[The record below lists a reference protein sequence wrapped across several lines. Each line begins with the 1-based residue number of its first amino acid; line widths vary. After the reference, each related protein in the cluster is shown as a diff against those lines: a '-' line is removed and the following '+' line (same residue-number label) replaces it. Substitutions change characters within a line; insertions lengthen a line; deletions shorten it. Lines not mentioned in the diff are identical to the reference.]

1 MHGRPGLVVPLVP
14 VAEAPVVPLLVGVVG
29 HRDLLPGEVPAIR
42 VAAGRLLRA
51 IRDRQPDVP
60 VKLLSAQAEGA
71 DLLVADI
78 AHELGIGIVAV
89 LPYSGSQCR
98 ADLTSDG
105 ARAAFDRTMARAER
119 LELAPAADG
128 HADDPELARELR
140 DRQFERAGDLIAL
153 HSSLL
158 IAVWDG
164 LDTEHRAGTAQS
176 IKRRRG
182 PADDSADSA
191 RAPTEGLFVTAD
203 NDLTYEIRCSRL
215 GNPAAGDDGVSVVGF
230 VSGQT
235 SFGPIDR
242 GIPPML
248 ATQLLRTAEFNRD
261 ARRHAGRIAHEGRK
275 LLQAAAGPAPAA
287 LPALD
292 GLFAAADWLA
302 VHYRRCFTR
311 ALAARFSL
319 WAVVAYL
326 LLAFKKSPDGITGFL
341 AISAVL
347 LAFALGGLLALLA
360 RRRGWDRRCLDYR
373 ALAEGL
379 RVDFYWELA
388 GVRAH
393 FDDAFAHEGFL
404 HRYAQLEW
412 MRAAMRVANLSCA
425 LSPGPAT
432 PQAFQHTLAAWVG
445 DPDLPDGPGQLHY
458 YRRSIATL
466 KRRLTLSERAS
477 HAMLIGGLSVAVV
490 LAADAALRLFEQ
502 PVVLAPAPRGLM
514 LTALALL
521 TAYTA
526 ILEIYLAEKADRT
539 LIRQYQHMESLFALA
554 ARELRSVRRE
564 VDRLG
569 ILRTL
574 GHACLTEHAQWILSH
589 RDKRIDGLRW

>member
-1 MHGRPGLVVPLVP
+1 MHSRRGPVVPLVP
-14 VAEAPVVPLLVGVVG
+14 VAAAPVVPLLVGVVG

-42 VAAGRLLRA
+42 AAAERLLRA
-51 IRDRQPDVP
+51 IRDQQPDVP
-60 VKLLSAQAEGA
+60 VRLLSAQAEGA
-71 DLLVADI
+71 DLLVADV
-78 AHELGIGIVAV
+78 ALELGIGITAV
-89 LPYSGSQCR
+89 LPYSAPRCR
-98 ADLTSDG
+98 ADLTNDA
-105 ARAAFDRTMARAER
+105 ARAVFDRTMAGAER

-128 HADDPELARELR
+128 HADDPEGAREVR
-140 DRQFERAGDLIAL
+140 DRLFERAGDLVAL

-182 PADDSADSA
+182 QADDSGESA
-191 RAPTEGLFVTAD
+191 RATTEGLFFTAD

-215 GNPAAGDDGVSVVGF
+215 GSPAAGKDGVSVVGF
-230 VSGQT
+230 VSGQAT
-235 SFGPIDR
+235 FGPVDR
-242 GIPPML
+242 GIPPTL

-261 ARRHAGRIAHEGRK
+261 VRGHGRRIVQEGRS
-275 LLQAAAGPAPAA
+275 LLQSAPGPVSDA
-287 LPALD
+287 LPPLD

-302 VHYRRCFTR
+302 VHFRRCFTR

-319 WAVVAYL
+319 WALVAYL
-326 LLAFKKSPDGITGFL
+326 LLAFKKSPDGIFGFL

-347 LAFALGGLLALLA
+347 LAFAFGGLLALWA
-360 RRRGWDRRCLDYR
+360 RRCGWDRRYLDYR

-388 GVRAH
+388 GVRTR

-404 HRYAQLEW
+404 HRHAQLEW
-412 MRAAMRVANLSCA
+412 MRAAMRAVNLRCA
-425 LSPGPAT
+425 LSPSAALPE
-432 PQAFQHTLAAWVG
+432 AFEHTLAAWIG
-445 DPDLPDGPGQLHY
+445 DPDRTAGSGQLHY
-458 YRRSIATL
+458 YRRSVANL
-466 KRRLTLSERAS
+466 QRRLSISERAS
-477 HAMLIGGLSVAVV
+477 HAMLIAGLV
-490 LAADAALRLFEQ
+490 LAVILAVDVAMRLFDQ
-502 PVVLAPAPRGLM
+502 SQVLAPAPRGLM

-526 ILEIYLAEKADRT
+526 ILEVYLAEKSDRT
-539 LIRQYQHMESLFALA
+539 LIRQYRHMESLFALA
-554 ARELRSVRRE
+554 ARELRSVRRS
-564 VDRLG
+564 VDKLG

-574 GHACLTEHAQWILSH
+574 GHACLAEHAQWILSH

>member
-1 MHGRPGLVVPLVP
+1 VP
-14 VAEAPVVPLLVGVVG
+14 VGEIPVVPLLVGVVG
-29 HRDLLPGEVPAIR
+29 HRDLLPAEVPAIR
-42 VAAGRLLRA
+42 IAAERLLRA
-51 IRDRQPDVP
+51 IRDCQPNVP

-71 DLLVADI
+71 DLLVADV
-78 AHELGIGIVAV
+78 AHELGIGIIAV
-89 LPYSGSQCR
+89 LPYSSSQCR
-98 ADLTSDG
+98 ADLASDA
-105 ARAAFDRTMARAER
+105 ARAAFDRTMAGAER
-119 LELAPAADG
+119 FELAPVADG
-128 HADDPELARELR
+128 NADDPERACEAR

-182 PADDSADSA
+182 LADDSADPVRA
-191 RAPTEGLFVTAD
+191 RTEGLFVTTD

-215 GNPAAGDDGVSVVGF
+215 GSPAADKHDVNIVGF
-230 VSGQT
+230 VSGQAT
-235 SFGPIDR
+235 LGPVDR
-242 GIPPML
+242 GIPPVL
-248 ATQLLRTAEFNRD
+248 ATQLLRTADFNRD
-261 ARRHAGRIAHEGRK
+261 ARRHAGRIASEGRS
-275 LLQAAAGPAPAA
+275 LLQAAPGPAPAV
-287 LPALD
+287 LPPLD

-302 VHYRRCFTR
+302 VHYQRCFTR

-319 WAVVAYL
+319 WALVAYL
-326 LLAFKKSPDGITGFL
+326 LLAFKKSPDGLFGLL

-347 LAFALGGLLALLA
+347 LAFALGGLLAAWA
-360 RRRGWDRRCLDYR
+360 RRRGWDRRYLDYR

-404 HRYAQLEW
+404 HRHAQLEW
-412 MRAAMRVANLSCA
+412 MRAAMRGVNLRCA
-425 LSPGPAT
+425 LT
-432 PQAFQHTLAAWVG
+432 PRAGAPEAFEHTLAAWVG
-445 DPDLPDGPGQLHY
+445 DPDLADGPGQLHY

-466 KRRLTLSERAS
+466 KCRLTLSERAS
-477 HAMLIGGLSVAVV
+477 NAMLIAGLVLAVI
-490 LAADAALRLFEQ
+490 LAADAALRLFDQ
-502 PVVLAPAPRGLM
+502 PLVLAPAPRGLM

-526 ILEIYLAEKADRT
+526 ILEVYLAEKADRA
-539 LIRQYQHMESLFALA
+539 LVRQYRHMEALFALA
-554 ARELRSVRRE
+554 ARELRSVRRNVE
-564 VDRLG
+564 KLG

>member
-1 MHGRPGLVVPLVP
+1 MPGGVI
-14 VAEAPVVPLLVGVVG
+14 PVVPLLVGVVG
-29 HRDLLPGEVPAIR
+29 HRDLLPVEIPVIR
-42 VAAGRLLRA
+42 SAAERLLRA
-51 IRDRQPDVP
+51 IRDCQPDVP
-60 VKLLSAQAEGA
+60 IKLLSAQAEGA
-71 DLLVADI
+71 DLLVADV
-78 AHELGIGIVAV
+78 AHELGIGIIAV
-89 LPYSGSQCR
+89 LPYSSSQCR
-98 ADLTSDG
+98 ADLASDG
-105 ARAAFDRTMARAER
+105 ARAAFDRTMADAEQ
-119 LELAPAADG
+119 LELARVADG
-128 HADDPELARELR
+128 NAGDPDRASAAR

-158 IAVWDG
+158 IAIWDG

-182 PADDSADSA
+182 QADDSAGSDRA
-191 RAPTEGLFVTAD
+191 RSEGLIVMAD

-215 GNPAAGDDGVSVVGF
+215 GSPASGKDGVSIVGF

-235 SFGPIDR
+235 AFGPVDR
-242 GIPPML
+242 GIPPVL

-261 ARRHAGRIAHEGRK
+261 SRRHAGRIADAGRS
-275 LLQAAAGPAPAA
+275 LLPAAPGPVPAA
-287 LPALD
+287 LPPLD
-292 GLFAAADWLA
+292 GLFATADWLA

-319 WAVVAYL
+319 WALVAYL
-326 LLAFKKSPDGITGFL
+326 LLAFKKSPDGIFGLL

-347 LAFALGGLLALLA
+347 LAFALGGLLAVWA
-360 RRRGWDRRCLDYR
+360 RRRGWDRRYLDYR

-388 GVRAH
+388 GVRGH

-404 HRYAQLEW
+404 HRHAQLEW
-412 MRAAMRVANLSCA
+412 MRAAMRAVNLRCA
-425 LSPGPAT
+425 LAPRAGA
-432 PQAFQHTLAAWVG
+432 PQAFEHTLAAWVG
-445 DPDLPDGPGQLHY
+445 DPDLPDGSGQLHY

-466 KRRLTLSERAS
+466 KRRLSASERAS
-477 HAMLIGGLSVAVV
+477 HAMLIAGLVLAVI
-490 LAADAALRLFEQ
+490 LAADVALRLFDQ
-502 PVVLAPAPRGLM
+502 TLVLAPAPRSLM

-526 ILEIYLAEKADRT
+526 ILEVYLAEKADRT
-539 LIRQYQHMESLFALA
+539 LVRQYRHMESLFALA
-554 ARELRSVRRE
+554 ARELRSARRH
-564 VDRLG
+564 VDKLG

-589 RDKRIDGLRW
+589 RDRRIDGLRW

>member
-1 MHGRPGLVVPLVP
+1 MHSRPGLVVPLVP

-42 VAAGRLLRA
+42 VAAERLLRA
-51 IRDRQPDVP
+51 IRDCQPDVP

-71 DLLVADI
+71 DLLVADV
-78 AHELGIGIVAV
+78 AHELGIGIIAV
-89 LPYSGSQCR
+89 LPYSSSQCR
-98 ADLTSDG
+98 TDLTSDG
-105 ARAAFDRTMARAER
+105 ARAAFDRTMAGAER
-119 LELAPAADG
+119 FELAPVADG
-128 HADDPELARELR
+128 NTDAPERACEAR

-182 PADDSADSA
+182 QADDSADSA
-191 RAPTEGLFVTAD
+191 RARTEGLFVTAD

-215 GNPAAGDDGVSVVGF
+215 SSPAARKDGVGIVGF
-230 VSGQT
+230 VSGQAT
-235 SFGPIDR
+235 YGPVDH

-248 ATQLLRTAEFNRD
+248 TAQLLRTAEFNRD
-261 ARRHAGRIAHEGRK
+261 ARRHAGRIAHEGRS
-275 LLQAAAGPAPAA
+275 LLQAAPDPAPAA
-287 LPALD
+287 LPPLD

-319 WAVVAYL
+319 WAALASL
-326 LLAFKKSPDGITGFL
+326 LLAFKKSPDGIFGFL

-347 LAFALGGLLALLA
+347 LAFALGGLLALWA
-360 RRRGWDRRCLDYR
+360 RRGGWDRRYLDYR

-393 FDDAFAHEGFL
+393 FDDAFAHEGLL
-404 HRYAQLEW
+404 HRHAQLDW
-412 MRAAMRVANLSCA
+412 IRAAMRVVNLRCA
-425 LSPGPAT
+425 LT
-432 PQAFQHTLAAWVG
+432 PSAVTPEAFEHTLAAWVSEA
-445 DPDLPDGPGQLHY
+445 DLTGGPGQLHY

-466 KRRLTLSERAS
+466 ERRLARSEHAS
-477 HAMLIGGLSVAVV
+477 HAMLIAGMVLAVI
-490 LAADAALRLFEQ
+490 LAADVALPLFDQ
-502 PVVLAPAPRGLM
+502 PQVLGPMPRSLM

-526 ILEIYLAEKADRT
+526 IFEVYLAEKADRT
-539 LIRQYQHMESLFALA
+539 LVRQYRHMESLFALA
-554 ARELRSVRRE
+554 ARELRSVRRN
-564 VDRLG
+564 VDKLG